1 MTNKSLDGLTLK
13 TCCRYQTWQ
22 SVLSTSKPQRHQQSF
37 TKKALPCHPARSQT
51 LIDITG
57 LLTSISPIRPSRSFD
72 SELTDGESVMWVLTS
87 NNSNHVIQHNRLQ
100 IRSYLKSINIHFH
113 QWHLSM
119 KCYRIYYIFIRWWWW
134 QQYYIQGTNCTMN
147 KTTWN
152 NLCLHKLQQECSP
165 THWHLW
171 FLQHYIIL

>member
-1 MTNKSLDGLTLK
+1 MAKCSLNFKTPKTPTKFHKEGSPLSPSKITNTD
-13 TCCRYQTWQ
+13 
-22 SVLSTSKPQRHQQSF
+22 RHYWPTQ
-37 TKKALPCHPARSQT
+37 
-51 LIDITG
+51 
-57 LLTSISPIRPSRSFD
+57 SISPIRPSRSFD
-72 SELTDGESVMWVLTS
+72 SELTDGESVMLVLTS

-119 KCYRIYYIFIRWWWW
+119 KCYWIYYIFIRWWWW